1 MGVAPQFDF
10 NGNRKSRHPSLQVH
24 LNVEWRDLTDG
35 GWDRSVQDAAG
46 RVIGLRDTP
55 RMRARALWLHAIDLD
70 AGGRFSDMPG
80 EFLEVLIRDLA
91 AERLGTQAIVL
102 VVSDRTE
109 PMISNPLAKLKV
121 TGGAVDIA
129 RWLAGHE
136 PGNLES
142 EGAALPAMDRRLPA
156 FL

>member
-1 MGVAPQFDF
+1 MSNGAISLMVAGTVRFRTLPGGSSAFAIPR
-10 NGNRKSRHPSLQVH
+10 GCVRAPSGCMPSIWMPH
-24 LNVEWRDLTDG
+24 
-35 GWDRSVQDAAG
+35 
-46 RVIGLRDTP
+46 
-55 RMRARALWLHAIDLD
+55 
-70 AGGRFSDMPG
+70 GRFSDMPG